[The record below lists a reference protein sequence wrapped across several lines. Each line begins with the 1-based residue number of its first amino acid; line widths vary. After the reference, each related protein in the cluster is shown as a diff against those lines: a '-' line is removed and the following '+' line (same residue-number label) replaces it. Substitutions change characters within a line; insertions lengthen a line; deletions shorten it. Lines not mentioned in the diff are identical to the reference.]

1 MPGSLGSE
9 IDEANRK
16 AVERVIAAE
25 AWLVD
30 LKPAIKAIPGY
41 KRDLVTHA
49 GPP

>member
-1 MPGSLGSE
+1 MSSSLGPE

-30 LKPAIKAIPGY
+30 LKPAIKAIPGF
-41 KRDLVTHA
+41 KPALITHA
-49 GPP
+49 GA